1 MSQSEAGVQYAKAL
15 KAGQKTYRECVL
27 AGRYPYLQ
35 ILDEILTNSMISG
48 RVDLGVIDVPAEQIV
63 GTKSAGR
70 TRAFAADFMPL
81 LPPSSEFAAKWTELC
96 AAHLG
101 DEGIRDPIRCY
112 EYMGRFYVQE
122 GNKRVSVLK
131 SFGARSVPGY
141 VTRLI
146 PVYSDD
152 EAVAMYYEFLDFYRL
167 SSLYGVYFSR
177 RGGYA
182 KLQAALGFEPDH
194 VWTDDE
200 RRRFCSN
207 FFFFSEA
214 FEHLGGGKLP
224 VTAGD
229 ALLVWLEF
237 YPIGT
242 LKELS
247 TAAIVKRLATVWTDV
262 KARALA
268 EPIAVSVDDTDAG
281 PPKKLLA
288 RVFGSVHTLTH
299 LNVAFV
305 NLPDPAH
312 SEKAGECLTPRPTLA
327 DLHACLTLLLAVPSL
342 TGQTLYP
349 AAGQQLL

>member
-182 KLQAALGFEPDH
+182 KLQAALGYDPDH
-194 VWTDDE
+194 VWSEEE
-200 RRRFCSN
+200 RRRFQSS
-207 FFFFSEA
+207 FFFFREA
-214 FEHLGGGKLP
+214 FRKLGGAELGITP
-224 VTAGD
+224 AD

-237 YPIGT
+237 YPLGT
-242 LKELS
+242 IKELS
-247 TAAIVKRLATVWTDV
+247 TAEIHKTLAAIWPDV
-262 KARALA
+262 RARAEA
-268 EPIAVSVDDTDAG
+268 EPIE
-281 PPKKLLA
+281 
-288 RVFGSVHTLTH
+288 
-299 LNVAFV
+299 V
-305 NLPDPAH
+305 NLD
-312 SEKAGECLTPRPTLA
+312 GILFVTG
-327 DLHACLTLLLAVPSL
+327 LLPFV
-342 TGQTLYP
+342 T
-349 AAGQQLL
+349 